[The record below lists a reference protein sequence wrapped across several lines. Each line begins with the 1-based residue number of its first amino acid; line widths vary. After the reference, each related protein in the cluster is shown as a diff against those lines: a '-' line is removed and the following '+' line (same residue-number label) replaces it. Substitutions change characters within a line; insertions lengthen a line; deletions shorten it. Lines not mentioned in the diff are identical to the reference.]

1 MWQRFVALGDS
12 FTEGLM
18 DDVGAD
24 GRHVGWADRTAGA
37 LAVINPDLE
46 YANLAIRGRLLP
58 QVVDEQVPV
67 ALELQPDLV
76 SFAAGVNDTLR
87 RSYDLDAS
95 MTALENG
102 VRAMRSS
109 GADVLLFAFGDP
121 SRRSA
126 VMGSVRDRIA
136 RANTATRAIGDHYG
150 CMVVD
155 FWGRAVFDD
164 DIFWD
169 DDRLHLSPAGHALAS
184 AAALEALGVG
194 DDRWRTPVSPSPVGS
209 LPVRGLGHARWVAR
223 HLGPWLARRAQGR
236 SSGDGIVPK
245 RPELRR
251 VQDAHLQRPD

>member
-1 MWQRFVALGDS
+1 MWSRFVALGDS

-18 DDVGAD
+18 DVVGPD
-24 GRHVGWADRTAGA
+24 GRHRGWADRTAEA
-37 LAVINPDLE
+37 LAAANPDLR
-46 YANLAIRGRLLP
+46 YANLAIRGRLMG
-58 QVVDEQVPV
+58 QVVDEQVPA

-76 SFAAGVNDTLR
+76 SLAAGVNDTLR

-102 VRAMRSS
+102 VRQLRGS

-126 VMGSVRDRIA
+126 IMASVRDRIA
-136 RANTATRAIGDHYG
+136 RANAATHAIAEHYD

-164 DIFWD
+164 DALWD
-169 DDRLHLSPAGHALAS
+169 GDRLHLSPAGHALAS

-194 DDRWRTPVSPSPVGS
+194 DDRWRTPLPPSPTPR
-209 LPVRGLGHARWVAR
+209 LPMRAAGHARWVAE
-223 HLGPWLARRAQGR
+223 HFGPWLVRRAQGR
-236 SSGDGIVPK
+236 SSGDDITPK
-245 RPELRR
+245 RPTLGP
-251 VQDAHLQRPD
+251 VD